1 MSDDIVERLRA
12 WTGDQEPVMKQ
23 WDAWRSYIARGGGG
37 SWPRDAF
44 ESLLDSF
51 AEDANEASAA
61 IERLT
66 IERDR
71 YASDAGERAAKLDA
85 ALADVERL
93 LKINSDHCRAVNSYI
108 LDNSRQ
114 EDARKTAEARADAA
128 EAEIERLTKER
139 DNLQARL
146 TARAKSPDSTLFG
159 KYSRSK

>member
-51 AEDANEASAA
+51 AEDANEA
-61 IERLT
+61 
-66 IERDR
+66 
-71 YASDAGERAAKLDA
+71 
-85 ALADVERL
+85 
-93 LKINSDHCRAVNSYI
+93 
-108 LDNSRQ
+108 
-114 EDARKTAEARADAA
+114 ADA
-128 EAEIERLTKER
+128 IERLTKER

-146 TARAKSPDSTLFG
+146 TARAKSPDPTLFG